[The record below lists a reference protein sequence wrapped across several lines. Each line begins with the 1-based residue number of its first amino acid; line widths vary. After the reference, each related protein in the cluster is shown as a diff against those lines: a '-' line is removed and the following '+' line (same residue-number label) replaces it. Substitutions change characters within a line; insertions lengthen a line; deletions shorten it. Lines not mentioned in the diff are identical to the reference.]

1 MDKDKMDALIHI
13 ETKEGDVG
21 RVEASVTVKGTGTEV
36 AYALGL
42 LLYNIEEKEGSLDD
56 VLFMALQVTEHI
68 KRDKTM
74 VTVDRGM
81 IRKLLGE
88 GGSGHD

>member
-21 RVEASVTVKGTGTEV
+21 RVEASVTVKGTETEV

-74 VTVDRGM
+74 VAVDRGM